1 MTDLKFYKNE
11 FYIVTG
17 ASSGIGRECALLLNK
32 LGASVIAVGR
42 NVDRLNKVKDCALHS
57 EYFYC
62 IKRDLSEDQDNL
74 PAFVSSLKDQFGKL
88 KGLCLCAGLGQ
99 TLPLR
104 MLNFEKISDVLRI
117 NYIAPMLLTKGFLD
131 RRVNAGNGAAIV
143 AIASCGGVY
152 PDPGSSSYD
161 ASKAA
166 LIAGMKSISK
176 ESARYGVR
184 INCISPALV
193 DTPMADEIVREY
205 AQGKYPLG
213 IGKPE
218 DVANMAVFL
227 FSDAARWITGKNYI
241 LDGGLY

>member
-1 MTDLKFYKNE
+1 MTDLKFCKNE

-42 NVDRLNKVKDCALHS
+42 NVDRLNKVRDCALHS

-62 IKRDLSEDQDNL
+62 FERDLSEDQDNL
-74 PAFVSSLKDQFGKL
+74 PAFVTFLKDQFGKL
-88 KGLCLCAGLGQ
+88 RGLCLCAGVPQ
-99 TLPLR
+99 ILPLR
-104 MLNFEKISDVLRI
+104 MVNLKKITEVMKV
-117 NYIAPMLLTKGFLD
+117 NYIAPILLAKGFLD
-131 RRVNAGNGAAIV
+131 RRVNVGDGSAIL
-143 AIASCGGVY
+143 AIASGGGVF

-184 INCISPALV
+184 VNCISPALV
-193 DTPMADEIVREY
+193 DTPMAGEVAREN
-205 AQGKYPLG
+205 ALGKYPLG

-218 DVANMAVFL
+218 DVANLAVFL
-227 FSDAARWITGKNYI
+227 LSNAARWITGQNYI
-241 LDGGLY
+241 LDGGVY